1 LWLVRVVM
9 TMRMTEELKNDEM
22 VRSCDTVK
30 GSRLIMERS
39 NDMFATTESARENA
53 LSERSLRAVGCQLG

>member
-1 LWLVRVVM
+1 
-9 TMRMTEELKNDEM
+9 MRMTEELKNDEM

-39 NDMFATTESARENA
+39 NDMFATTESAREKA

>member
-1 LWLVRVVM
+1 
-9 TMRMTEELKNDEM
+9 MRMTEELKNDEM
-22 VRSCDTVK
+22 VRSCETVK